1 MRTISSQ
8 PSLVTSRKLR
18 LGRLMPALF
27 TRMSTRP
34 WRLWISAA
42 AFATCALSP
51 TSQATASALT
61 CFSACLSVA
70 SLRPEITTLAP
81 LFASAVAAA
90 RPMPEPPPVT
100 QATLPLSSPAG
111 ILLGTEEHLGLL
123 LAEAWR
129 LPPAIRQHFHR
140 LLHRRPLGD
149 AVAPALHLRV
159 IIDVHALAFRRPQPR
174 HGRHVGDRVLV
185 AGEPF
190 ARFQL
195 LFQNPVEAVG
205 LVLVAVHG
213 VLDLLRRIA
222 EEVMR
227 LPEHRPDVA
236 HLRHHPL
243 HHLPALAQILGQEFP
258 GLRRQIEEHRAG
270 LRERER
276 LAVGPLLVDHRRDL
290 VVRRDGEEP
299 GLELVPGA
307 DIDRM
312 HAVLEPRLLEHDVDL
327 VPVGGGPGI
336 EVDHSF
342 TSCLPKFLPL
352 RRSISPRGAFS
363 RPCTTD
369 SRYLSLPSAKWPPS
383 AFSASP

>member
-8 PSLVTSRKLR
+8 PSFVTSRKLR

-34 WRLWISAA
+34 WRLWIPAA

-51 TSQATASALT
+51 TSQATDSPFTL
-61 CFSACLSVA
+61 FSACLSVA
-70 SLRPEITTLAP
+70 SLRPEMTTLAP
-81 LFASAVAAA
+81 AFAISAAAA

-100 QATLPLSSPAG
+100 HATLPLRSPAG
-111 ILLGTEEHLGLL
+111 ILLRAEQHLRLL
-123 LAEAWR
+123 LAEARR
-129 LPPAIRQHFHR
+129 LPPAIRQHLHR
-140 LLHRRPLGD
+140 LLHRRALGD
-149 AVAPALHLRV
+149 AIAPALHLRILV
-159 IIDVHALAFRRPQPR
+159 DVHALALRRAQPGHR
-174 HGRHVGDRVLV
+174 RHVGDRVFV

-195 LFQNPVEAVG
+195 LFQDPVEPVG
-205 LVLVAVHG
+205 LVLVPVHR
-213 VLDLLRRIA
+213 VLDLLRRVA

-227 LPEHRPDVA
+227 LAEHRSDVA

-243 HHLPALAQILGQEFP
+243 HHLPALAQILGQEFSRL
-258 GLRRQIEEHRAG
+258 GCEVEQHGAR
-270 LRERER
+270 LREREGFP
-276 LAVGPLLVDHRRDL
+276 VGSLLVDHRRDL
-290 VVRRDGEEP
+290 VVRRDREEV
-299 GLELVPGA
+299 GLELVARA

-327 VPVGGGPGI
+327 VPVGCGPGI

-342 TSCLPKFLPL
+342 TSCFPKFFPL
-352 RRSISPRGAFS
+352 RRSTSPRGAFS

-369 SRYLSLPSAKWPPS
+369 SRYLSLPSAK
-383 AFSASP
+383 